1 MTGRSH
7 DAPES
12 IGNAVDN
19 IFQQSSVINMVEVKQ
34 YKVVTLFISANVS
47 LTYQAWLSMAIHPGA
62 HIGYSVI
69 CHTVTL
75 WLLHPAGVCCVL
87 PVSRGT
93 TGLWT

>member
-19 IFQQSSVINMVEVKQ
+19 IFQQSSGINMVEVKQ

-62 HIGYSVI
+62 HIGYIVI
-69 CHTVTL
+69 CNNVTL
-75 WLLHPAGVCCVL
+75 WLLQTAGVCGVL
-87 PVSRGT
+87 PVSRDT
-93 TGLWT
+93 TGPWT